1 MTHVTASRLA
11 SAAEPPYVL
20 RSLQRRQN
28 APDEIILMNANTAL
42 VRHAGDTRLYLFLGL
57 ANWFIFVDHIPN
69 NMVGWITPR
78 NFGFS
83 GAVDLFVFIIGY
95 TAALTYAP
103 IMLERGGIVGATRV
117 LKRAWQLYAAFIVLF
132 AIYAVSI
139 GDIATRYAAPDIV
152 YEFNVAALLDDP
164 ARTIAHCLLLQ
175 SKAANLDLLQL
186 SVLLMACFP
195 AVLWLMLRAPNST
208 LAGSFAL
215 YVAARQFE
223 WTLQTFP
230 DGNWNFNP
238 FCWQLLFVLGAWCAL
253 GGVSR
258 LRTRFRAPIWGY
270 LGLSYLVFAFAMTMA
285 GRFPA
290 LGELLPVW
298 LHDAFI
304 PIDKVNLA
312 PYRLLHFIVVALFA
326 TRLIPRRWHGLDW
339 PVFKP
344 LIVCGEQAL
353 SVFCAGVLLSFA
365 GHFVLV
371 TGSGSIVEQIL
382 VSLAGVAIMTL
393 VASYVSWSKRQ
404 DRPSLAPVGHGA
416 SLRAG

>member
-1 MTHVTASRLA
+1 
-11 SAAEPPYVL
+11 
-20 RSLQRRQN
+20 
-28 APDEIILMNANTAL
+28 MNTITAL
-42 VRHAGDTRLYLFLGL
+42 SRQARDTRLYLFLGL
-57 ANWFIFVDHIPN
+57 ANWFIFLDHIPN
-69 NMVGWITPR
+69 NLVGSITLR

-83 GAVDLFVFIIGY
+83 GSVDLFVFIVGY

-103 IMLERGGIVGATRV
+103 IMLERGSIIGATRV
-117 LKRAWQLYAAFIVLF
+117 LRRAWQLYAAFIVLF

-139 GDIATRYAAPDIV
+139 GDIATRYAAPGII
-152 YEFNVAALLDDP
+152 YEFNVASLLDDP
-164 ARTIAHCLLLQ
+164 VRTITHGLLLQ
-175 SKAANLDLLQL
+175 SKALNLDVLQL

-195 AVLWLMLRAPNST
+195 AVLWLMLRAPNFT

-215 YVAARQFE
+215 YIAARQFE

-270 LGLSYLVFAFAMTMA
+270 LGLAYLIFALVMTMA
-285 GRFPA
+285 GRFPT
-290 LGELLPVW
+290 LGNLLPVW

-312 PYRLLHFIVVALFA
+312 PYRLLHFIVVVLFA
-326 TRLIPRRWHGLDW
+326 TRLVPRGWHVLNS

-344 LIVCGEQAL
+344 LILCGEQAL
-353 SVFCAGVLLSFA
+353 PVFCAGVLLSLA

-371 TGSGSIVEQIL
+371 TGSGSLPEQIL
-382 VSLAGVAIMTL
+382 VSLAGLAIMTL
-393 VASYVSWSKRQ
+393 VAGYVSWSKRQ
-404 DRPSLAPVGHGA
+404 DGSSLAPIGQRA
-416 SLRAG
+416 SLRTG